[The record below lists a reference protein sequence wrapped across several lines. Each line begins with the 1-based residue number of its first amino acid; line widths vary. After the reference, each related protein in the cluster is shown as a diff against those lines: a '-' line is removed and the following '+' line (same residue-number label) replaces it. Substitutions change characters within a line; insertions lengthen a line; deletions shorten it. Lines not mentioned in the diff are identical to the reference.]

1 MSDAVIFEGAS
12 RQALSL
18 AIHSAVALFL
28 TGICIVLTVIAV
40 YFLRRRGA
48 PGHHVLSCALGTM
61 CLLAIGQT
69 VSHILGTVWVLRI
82 AYLAARGEA
91 ADSVKWDR
99 HLPYHINRI
108 EDVLFSIN
116 YSIADSVFI
125 YRCYVIWSS
134 SRFKKRI
141 IAVPV
146 VLLLATTVLGLVA
159 SSGMI
164 SISIRTQ
171 NIVSLT
177 AMGFGMATNMTLT
190 GLTAGRIWWT
200 RRYLRIVGETKVV
213 KRYNT
218 AVAMI
223 IESGAASLLVGTL
236 YIIALSSTS
245 TRNILWNSAIF
256 SACEQ
261 LLVFIRFSIGPRKLK
276 YLQNII
282 PMLVIVRISLGR
294 SVEVETADRE
304 LA

>member
-1 MSDAVIFEGAS
+1 MSDAVIFEVTS

-18 AIHSAVALFL
+18 AIESAVALFL

-48 PGHHVLSCALGTM
+48 LGHHALSFALGTM

-82 AYLAARGEA
+82 TYLAARGEA
-91 ADSVKWDR
+91 ADSGVKLDN
-99 HLPYHINRI
+99 HIAYRIFCI
-108 EDVLFSIN
+108 EDALFSIN
-116 YSIADSVFI
+116 YFIADSVFI

-146 VLLLATTVLGLVA
+146 VLLLVTTVLGLVA
-159 SSGMI
+159 AAAKVMMSRSTRD
-164 SISIRTQ
+164 IRTQ
-171 NIVSLT
+171 SIVGLT
-177 AMGFGMATNMTLT
+177 AVSSAVATNMILT

-218 AVAMI
+218 AIAMI
-223 IESGAASLLVGTL
+223 IESGTAYLLVGTL
-236 YIIALSSTS
+236 YIIASSTS
-245 TRNILWNSAIF
+245 TNIILWSAIY

-261 LLVFIRFSIGPRKLK
+261 LLVFIRFSIGPHKLK

-282 PMLVIVRISLGR
+282 PMVVIVRISLGR
-294 SVEVETADRE
+294 S
-304 LA
+304 